1 MSDNPGC
8 GGWQYARR
16 HGIEVL
22 QFPSKR
28 HPPGE
33 HAVEL
38 PELPA
43 ALQAIDVDYVCLAG
57 FLKVGAGKIPWW
69 IIECCH
75 AALTPVSAAASAQL
89 AMLQPEHVDAAAP

>member
-1 MSDNPGC
+1 VLQAVVSDNPGC
-8 GGWQYARR
+8 GGWQYAQR

-43 ALQAIDVDYVCLAG
+43 ALQAVDVDYICLAG
-57 FLKVGAGKIPWW
+57 FLKVGAGNRLKLIRQGSTRL
-69 IIECCH
+69 H
-75 AALTPVSAAASAQL
+75 
-89 AMLQPEHVDAAAP
+89 

>member
-1 MSDNPGC
+1 MFWQLSGGQHRVLQAVVSDNPGC
-8 GGWQYARR
+8 GGWQFAQR
-16 HGIEVL
+16 HGIDVL

-43 ALQAIDVDYVCLAG
+43 ALQAIDVDYICLAG
-57 FLKVGAGKIPWW
+57 FLKVGDS
-69 IIECCH
+69 
-75 AALTPVSAAASAQL
+75 VL
-89 AMLQPEHVDAAAP
+89 AHGG